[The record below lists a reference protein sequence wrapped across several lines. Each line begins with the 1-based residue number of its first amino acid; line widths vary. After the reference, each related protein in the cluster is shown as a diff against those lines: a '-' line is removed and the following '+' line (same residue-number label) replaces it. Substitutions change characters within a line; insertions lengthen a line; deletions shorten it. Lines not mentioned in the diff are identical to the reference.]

1 MDKIKLVV
9 THANCLDGF
18 TAGRLYATH
27 SASAGEEYSVYA
39 WDVNTPF
46 SGRLDTASSVVFL
59 DCCPTLAML
68 ETWPV
73 DVPLHI
79 IDHHASTAS
88 RLADLRKG
96 PAADRLPE
104 NMFQLCFSNSQCASE
119 LVCEVLSIPAPWF
132 VKHVADKDLW
142 TWKDPLSKPIT
153 RALGS
158 SYDFAGLMALPEE
171 EARNRLI
178 ASGQSHL
185 RSDAAAILSLAST
198 AERLLVRPSPD
209 EDWSPARVVRLP
221 EDFSHWEI
229 LSELG
234 ETVATGT
241 GMSILL
247 QTNGKVSCRSV
258 RGQTGSLD
266 CNKFCQQ
273 FGGGG
278 HANAA
283 GGNLPALLQGN
294 ETEFTKA
301 ARQRILCSGSAPP
314 RKSAE

>member
-1 MDKIKLVV
+1 MNKIKLVV

-18 TAGRLYATH
+18 TAGQLYSSY
-27 SASAGEEYSVYA
+27 SAAAGEEHHYYA

-46 SGRLDTASSVVFL
+46 TGRLDNAHSAVFI

-79 IDHHASTAS
+79 IDHHASTTS
-88 RLADLRKG
+88 RLADLRRG
-96 PAADRLPE
+96 AAAGRLPE
-104 NMFQLCFSNSQCASE
+104 NTLRLSFSSNQCASE
-119 LVCEVLSIPAPWF
+119 LVCSVIGISQPWF
-132 VKHVADKDLW
+132 VQHVSDKDLW
-142 TWKDPLSKPIT
+142 TWRDPLSKPIT

-158 SYDFAGLMALPEE
+158 RYNFAELMSSPEE
-171 EARNRLI
+171 EARARLV
-178 ASGQSHL
+178 AEGQSHL
-185 RSDAAAILSLAST
+185 EADAAAILRLAGT
-198 AERLLVRPSPD
+198 AEKILVRLSEND
-209 EDWSPARVVRLP
+209 DWQPARLVRLP

-234 ETVATGT
+234 ETLATGT

-266 CNKFCQQ
+266 CNQFCQQ

-283 GGNLPALLQGN
+283 GGNLPALLQGP
-294 ETEFTKA
+294 ETEFT
-301 ARQRILCSGSAPP
+301 RDLFDPLLCVGPP
-314 RKSAE
+314 RNRVG